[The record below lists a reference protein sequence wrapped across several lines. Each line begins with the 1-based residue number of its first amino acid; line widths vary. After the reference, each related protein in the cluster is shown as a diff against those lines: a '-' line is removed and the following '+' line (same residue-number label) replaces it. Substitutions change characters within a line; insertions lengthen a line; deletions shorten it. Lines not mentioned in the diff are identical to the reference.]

1 MKTLML
7 EDRPVKLQIVC
18 PSSAPPAPQPMQVT
32 ATKKHAHAA
41 AQWDT
46 AGQERFHTLTE
57 SYYRNSHGV
66 ILVYDVT
73 DRTSF
78 DRIQKWAGQIDA
90 YENLRLSKLLVGNKT
105 DLAEKRMVT
114 TAEGQ
119 ELAQTLGMAFV
130 ETSAKST
137 DNVEQAFVGIAT
149 EILHNIEFALSRSSP
164 LPSCSH
170 CLSDTCVHTHTHRKG
185 IVTSPTTTTGRVSL
199 VAANPAA
206 CRDASESTERS
217 CCRS

>member
-1 MKTLML
+1 M
-7 EDRPVKLQIVC
+7 
-18 PSSAPPAPQPMQVT
+18 
-32 ATKKHAHAA
+32 
-41 AQWDT
+41 
-46 AGQERFHTLTE
+46 
-57 SYYRNSHGV
+57 
-66 ILVYDVT
+66 YDVT

-149 EILHNIEFALSRSSP
+149 EILHNIEFGLSRSSP
-164 LPSCSH
+164 HPVLCF
-170 CLSDTCVHTHTHRKG
+170 
-185 IVTSPTTTTGRVSL
+185 
-199 VAANPAA
+199 
-206 CRDASESTERS
+206 
-217 CCRS
+217 